1 MDPGLPLLTDY
12 VRPQV
17 SSSLISV
24 PSGAEGEWGAAA
36 TAARSQCLRPLS
48 NSRVSP
54 DGLAESTP
62 HSHLVIVP
70 PKCISHHVTSLP
82 PKLGR
87 NKHLEVPW
95 PLSLAV
101 WPFLV
106 AGRSGGQARLGL
118 HALPAGP
125 PYHLQS
131 TQLSQRLRWATVELG
146 SDHIECTEVLMR
158 IGHPDSCP

>member
-1 MDPGLPLLTDY
+1 MSGHRCQSP
-12 VRPQV
+12 
-17 SSSLISV
+17 SFISV

-54 DGLAESTP
+54 DELAESAP
-62 HSHLVIVP
+62 HPHLVIVP
-70 PKCISHHVTSLP
+70 PKCMSRHVTSLP

-118 HALPAGP
+118 HSLARLTSWPPLPPSEHSARGFAGP
-125 PYHLQS
+125 LWS
-131 TQLSQRLRWATVELG
+131 WAVITLSAPRCL
-146 SDHIECTEVLMR
+146 
-158 IGHPDSCP
+158 